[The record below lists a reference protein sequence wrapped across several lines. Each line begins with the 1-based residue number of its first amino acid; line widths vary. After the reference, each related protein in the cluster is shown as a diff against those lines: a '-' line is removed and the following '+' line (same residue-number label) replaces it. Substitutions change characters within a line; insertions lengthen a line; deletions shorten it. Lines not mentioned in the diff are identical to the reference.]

1 MVGSLIGMVLG
12 ITAYIALPKTYKSIG
27 IIYPANPNTRDQI
40 ISNPQFG
47 HEIEVERLMQLL
59 ESRNIRT
66 RVVKQFDLYSYY
78 EIDTNELDWQERLN
92 KRFINNIQFD
102 RTKYMSI
109 VISAELKDPNLAS
122 SVVNY
127 IISVADDFR
136 KEMYNQNIKSE
147 LQYLKEKRD
156 EQEKRFKTV
165 RSKIYELKDS
175 TKAEDIIENFLNLS
189 AKEQYYK
196 SDFINSVV
204 ITDLLEDFKTQK
216 HKFMQYDIDYQQA
229 VEVAKRPV
237 LKNYVVDRA
246 IPSYKKVS
254 PSILL
259 VIVGCFMGAF
269 LAFMLSWIL
278 DKWNQVRTEVANE

>member
-1 MVGSLIGMVLG
+1 MGSLIGMVLG
-12 ITAYIALPKTYKSIG
+12 IVAYAMLSKKYKSQG

-66 RVVKQFDLYSYY
+66 RVVNEFNLVDYY
-78 EIDTNELDWQERLN
+78 EIDSTQLDWKERLN
-92 KRFINNIQFD
+92 SRFINDIQFD

-109 VISAELKDPNLAS
+109 VISAELKDPILAS
-122 SVVNY
+122 KVVNY
-127 IISVADDFR
+127 IIDVADDFR
-136 KEMYNQNIKSE
+136 KEMYNRNIKSE

-156 EQEKRFKTV
+156 EQEIRFKAV
-165 RSKIYELKDS
+165 RSKIYKLKDS
-175 TKAEDIIENFLNLS
+175 TKTENIIENFLNLS
-189 AKEQYYK
+189 AKEKFYE
-196 SDFINSVV
+196 SDFINSVA

-246 IPSYKKVS
+246 IPSHKSVS
-254 PSILL
+254 PSIL
-259 VIVGCFMGAF
+259 IVVLGFFMGAF
-269 LAFMLSWIL
+269 LAFMLSWVL
-278 DKWNQVRTEVANE
+278 DKWNRLKAEVAGD